1 MEEVIKNAMEE
12 TAIAHL
18 AYSLASLNEDEA
30 SKRLQRAMSGASD
43 ELKKSALDELLFFQ
57 ETKKQKRNE
66 YIAASKKENEL
77 RRITLELDD
86 KKEKI
91 MDKCAIVVFFLI
103 FAVIISV
110 QVYFTYYAPKPTN
123 TTMHQPE
130 PTGQYAD
137 SLVCPD

>member
-1 MEEVIKNAMEE
+1 MEE

-43 ELKKSALDELLFFQ
+43 ELKKISFGRAAFFF
-57 ETKKQKRNE
+57 KKRRKQKRNE

-91 MDKCAIVVFFLI
+91 RDKCAIVVFFLI

-130 PTGQYAD
+130 PTGAICRQP
-137 SLVCPD
+137 SLPD